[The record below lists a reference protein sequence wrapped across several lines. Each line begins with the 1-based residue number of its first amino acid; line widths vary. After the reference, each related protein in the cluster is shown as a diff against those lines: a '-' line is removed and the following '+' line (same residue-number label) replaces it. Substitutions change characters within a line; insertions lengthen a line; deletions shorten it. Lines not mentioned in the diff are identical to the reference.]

1 VDPDEREEPMTRPQ
15 DASPALERRVFEQ
28 ELLYGEARATVGG
41 VLRSRRLTQRE
52 LAARLGV
59 TEGRV
64 SQILSGRE
72 NITLRTLAD
81 LGWALGLR
89 FELVP
94 SALPNRSGTPAE
106 NDPAPPQW
114 LGRLKEQPRIRFADS
129 MYGLPQATKVATY
142 HRVRVTAAGEAK
154 PVEEAA

>member
-1 VDPDEREEPMTRPQ
+1 MTRSRVES
-15 DASPALERRVFEQ
+15 AALERRVFEQ

-41 VLRSRRLTQRE
+41 ILRSRGLTQRQ
-52 LAARLGV
+52 LATRLGL

-64 SQILSGRE
+64 SQILSGRA

-89 FELVP
+89 FEPLPV
-94 SALPNRSGTPAE
+94 ALPNRSGTPAE

-114 LGRLKEQPRIRFADS
+114 LGRLKEPPRIRFADLKA
-129 MYGLPQATKVATY
+129 GLPQATKVRRDP
-142 HRVRVTAAGEAK
+142 RVRVTTSGEPRLVEDAA
-154 PVEEAA
+154 